1 MAIKDKL
8 AAKAAPFLDDG
19 EVVQQA
25 FRARVMLPGTRL
37 AKATYVVIGTQHA
50 VKILRTSNWS
60 TTTPKTLVAQVPR
73 AVPVSLERAGG
84 VWWRLQLGDQDVR
97 ITGKASLSEA
107 QQLVN
112 TGTSSAT

>member
-19 EVVQQA
+19 EVVHQA
-25 FRARVMLPGTRL
+25 FRARVMLAGTRL

-50 VKILRTSNWS
+50 VKVLRTSNWS
-60 TTTPKTLVAQVPR
+60 TTTPKTLTAQVPR
-73 AVPVSLERAGG
+73 SVPISLQKVDGL
-84 VWWRLQLGDQDVR
+84 WWRLALGDQEVR
-97 ITGKASLSEA
+97 ITGKASLAEA

-112 TGTSSAT
+112 TGTPTTA